1 MPFSD
6 VFGPNT
12 GKSIATRRE
21 EASAQSSAS
30 DMGRQGDSMVVRA
43 SPFTIKLL
51 QDIGGAGSF
60 NPKTGMLEFYNIDDA
75 VRRNISTYGNDKA
88 RSMFRT

>member
-1 MPFSD
+1 MAFSD

-12 GKSIATRRE
+12 GMSIRTRKERAAM
-21 EASAQSSAS
+21 EASAD
-30 DMGRQGDSMVVRA
+30 DMGREGDSMIVRA

-60 NPKTGMLEFYNIDDA
+60 NPKSGMLEFYNVDDK
-75 VRRNISTYGNDKA
+75 VRKA
-88 RSMFRT
+88 TGRY

>member
-1 MPFSD
+1 MAFSD

-21 EASAQSSAS
+21 EAAIDATSA
-30 DMGRQGDSMVVRA
+30 DMGREGDSMVVRA

-51 QDIGGAGSF
+51 QDIGGAGTF
-60 NPKTGMLEFYNIDDA
+60 NPKSGMIEFYNIDEA
-75 VRRNISTYGNDKA
+75 VRKAAKRYG
-88 RSMFRT
+88 

>member
-1 MPFSD
+1 MPFSE

-12 GKSIATRRE
+12 GKSIAARKE
-21 EASAQSSAS
+21 SAAMEAAS
-30 DMGRQGDSMVVRA
+30 DDMGREGDSMIVRA

-60 NPKTGMLEFYNIDDA
+60 NPESGMLEFYGLDDA
-75 VRRNISTYGNDKA
+75 VKRITGKYGYK
-88 RSMFRT
+88 

>member
-1 MPFSD
+1 MAFSD

-12 GKSIATRRE
+12 GMSIQTRKE
-21 EASAQSSAS
+21 KAALEGA
-30 DMGRQGDSMVVRA
+30 DEMGREGDSMVVRA

-60 NPKTGMLEFYNIDDA
+60 NPKSGMIEFYNLDEA
-75 VRRNISTYGNDKA
+75 VKRVTNKYGYG
-88 RSMFRT
+88 

>member
-12 GKSIATRRE
+12 GKSISARKE
-21 EASAQSSAS
+21 QAASDSKTS
-30 DMGRQGDSMVVRA
+30 DMGREGDSMMVRA

-60 NPKTGMLEFYNIDDA
+60 NPESGMLEFYNMDEA
-75 VRRNISTYGNDKA
+75 VKKITSKYGY
-88 RSMFRT
+88 R

>member
-1 MPFSD
+1 MPFSE

-12 GKSIATRRE
+12 GKSI
-21 EASAQSSAS
+21 SARKEQAAMESAS
-30 DMGRQGDSMVVRA
+30 DDMGREGDSMIVRA

-60 NPKTGMLEFYNIDDA
+60 NPETGMLEFYEIDEK
-75 VRRNISTYGNDKA
+75 VRKMMR
-88 RSMFRT
+88 

>member
-1 MPFSD
+1 MAFSTE

-12 GKSIATRRE
+12 GKSIAARRE
-21 EASAQSSAS
+21 AAA
-30 DMGRQGDSMVVRA
+30 MGEKIAEQGRYGDSMVIHA

-60 NPKTGMLEFYNIDDA
+60 NPKTGMLEFYNVDDMMKK
-75 VRRNISTYGNDKA
+75 RLGY
-88 RSMFRT
+88 

>member
-1 MPFSD
+1 MAFSD

-21 EASAQSSAS
+21 EAAIDAKSA
-30 DMGRQGDSMVVRA
+30 DMGRAGDSMVVRA

-51 QDIGGAGSF
+51 QDIGGAGTF
-60 NPKTGMLEFYNIDDA
+60 NPETGMIEFYNVDDK
-75 VRRNISTYGNDKA
+75 VRKA
-88 RSMFRT
+88 TGRY